1 MARIL
6 ITGGAGFI
14 GYHLA
19 RRLLNDNH
27 YVDLIDNF
35 SRGNSDTGFKEL
47 LNHPNVAFFN
57 IDLLDSRALFELP
70 RLPKLPKLKD
80 TYEYIFHF
88 AALIG
93 VKHVLRDPF
102 SVLYKNT
109 SMLNHLIQFA
119 KQQPHL
125 RRLVFSSTSEVY
137 AGTLQYFQIPFPT
150 PEETPLTITELSHPR
165 TSYMLS
171 KIYGEALCHYS
182 DLPFTAVRLHNIYG
196 MRMGGDHVI
205 PELLMKAHHASPGS
219 ELLVQN
225 ASHSRTF
232 CFIEDAVE
240 MVVRLSEHPES
251 VGKVLNVG
259 NQAPEITIG
268 DLALEIVKIMK
279 KKITVVPP
287 VVPMDGPA
295 HSPLRRCPDM
305 TKTQGLIG
313 YFPKIDLA
321 TGLRQTYDWYR
332 VNF

>member
-19 RRLLNDNH
+19 RRLLKDDH
-27 YVDLIDNF
+27 HVDLIDNL
-35 SRGNSDTGFKEL
+35 SRGRMDAEFKEL
-47 LNHPNVAFFN
+47 LNHSNIGFFD
-57 IDLLDSRALFELP
+57 IDLLDAKTLF
-70 RLPKLPKLKD
+70 KLKD
-80 TYEYIFHF
+80 AYDTIFHF

-93 VKHVLRDPF
+93 VKQVIRDPF

-119 KQQPHL
+119 RQQS
-125 RRLVFSSTSEVY
+125 RLKRLIFSSTSEVY

-150 PEETPLTITELSHPR
+150 PEETPLTVTELSHPR
-165 TSYMLS
+165 TAYMLS

-182 DLPFTAVRLHNIYG
+182 DLPFTIVRLHNIYG
-196 MRMGGDHVI
+196 MRMGMDHVI
-205 PELLMKAHHASPGS
+205 PELLMKAHHASSSVGAS
-219 ELLVQN
+219 ELPVQN

-240 MVVRLSEHPES
+240 MMARLSEHPES

-279 KKITVVPP
+279 KKISI
-287 VVPMDGPA
+287 VPMAGPA
-295 HSPLRRCPDM
+295 HSPSRRCPDM
-305 TKTQGLIG
+305 RLTQQLIK
-313 YFPKIDLA
+313 YHPKNDLA
-321 TGLRQTYDWYR
+321 TGLRRTYDWYR
-332 VNF
+332 VNV

>member
-1 MARIL
+1 MASIL

-19 RRLLNDNH
+19 RRLLHDH
-27 YVDLIDNF
+27 HDVDLIDNF
-35 SRGNSDTGFKEL
+35 SRGNPDAEFKEL
-47 LNHPNVAFFN
+47 LDYPNVRFFN
-57 IDLLDSRALFELP
+57 IDLLDSRALFEL
-70 RLPKLPKLKD
+70 KG

-109 SMLNHLIQFA
+109 SMLNGLIQFA
-119 KQQPHL
+119 RQQPRL
-125 RRLVFSSTSEVY
+125 KRLVFSSTSEVY

-150 PEETPLTITELSHPR
+150 PEGTPLTVTELSRPR

-182 DLPFTAVRLHNIYG
+182 DLPFTIVRLHNIYG
-196 MRMGGDHVI
+196 MRMGMDHVI
-205 PELLMKAHHASPGS
+205 PELLMKAHHASPSVGAS
-219 ELLVQN
+219 ELFVQN
-225 ASHSRTF
+225 MSHSRTF

-240 MVVRLSEHPES
+240 MIVRLSEHSES

-268 DLALEIVKIMK
+268 DLALEIVKMMK
-279 KKITVVPP
+279 KKMTVVPMP
-287 VVPMDGPA
+287 ITNDPT
-295 HSPLRRCPDM
+295 HSPSRRCPDM
-305 TKTQGLIG
+305 RLTQQLIK
-313 YFPKIDLA
+313 YYPKNDLA
-321 TGLRQTYDWYR
+321 TGLRRTYDWYR
-332 VNF
+332 VHV